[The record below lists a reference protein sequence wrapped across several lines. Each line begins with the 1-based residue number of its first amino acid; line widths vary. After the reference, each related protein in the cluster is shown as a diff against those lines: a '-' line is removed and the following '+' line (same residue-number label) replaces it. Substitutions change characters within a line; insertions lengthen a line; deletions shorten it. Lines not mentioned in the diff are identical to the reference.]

1 LTLLA
6 NTKMRILGW
15 MLLLIVFYGLWNL
28 GIWWEARVSLVD
40 GEVFLNIAKLIFT
53 FVFALLGLYIAIR
66 IIVRFD
72 LLFKKKN

>member
-1 LTLLA
+1 MD
-6 NTKMRILGW
+6 KMRIFGW

-28 GIWWEARVSLVD
+28 GVWWEARVSLID
-40 GEVFLNIAKLIFT
+40 GEVFFNILKLIFT

>member
-1 LTLLA
+1 
-6 NTKMRILGW
+6 MRIFGW
-15 MLLLIVFYGLWNL
+15 MLLLIVFYGLWKL
-28 GIWWEARVSLVD
+28 GVWWEARVSLID
-40 GEVFLNIAKLIFT
+40 GEVFFNILKLIFT

>member
-1 LTLLA
+1 
-6 NTKMRILGW
+6 MRIFGW

-28 GIWWEARVSLVD
+28 GVWWEARVSLID
-40 GEVFLNIAKLIFT
+40 GEVFFNILKLIFT

>member
-1 LTLLA
+1 
-6 NTKMRILGW
+6 MRILGW

-53 FVFALLGLYIAIR
+53 LVFALIGLYIALR
-66 IIVRFD
+66 IVVKFD
-72 LLFKKKN
+72 LFHKKKNQ